1 MIIDEQDR
9 FWTSNALNFRVSFR
23 FTVGSKKM
31 RRKLCICSEISRKAV
46 MICKVLSLGCWCPPS
61 CKVLSL
67 GCWCPPSLCKQQ
79 RISHCTGYT
88 RLFDVN
94 FTTKVTHSRTYLQS
108 NKIAEK
114 KSILNFG
121 FTSPLRPS
129 KDRTVVMDG
138 DALATSSQLN
148 HDTSLQFFDIL
159 Q

>member
-1 MIIDEQDR
+1 MNMRHTFVVYNDNR
-9 FWTSNALNFRVSFR
+9 WTRSILNSNALNFRVSFR

-61 CKVLSL
+61 F
-67 GCWCPPSLCKQQ
+67 CKQQ

-129 KDRTVVMDG
+129 KDRTVVMNG
-138 DALATSSQLN
+138 AALASSSQLN

-159 Q
+159 

>member
-1 MIIDEQDR
+1 
-9 FWTSNALNFRVSFR
+9 
-23 FTVGSKKM
+23 M

-61 CKVLSL
+61 F
-67 GCWCPPSLCKQQ
+67 CKQQ

-129 KDRTVVMDG
+129 KDRTVVMNG
-138 DALATSSQLN
+138 AALATSSQLN

-159 Q
+159 QQSCLARGRECHFRTGKCADNLDTTLFRLPVLNNSKLKT